1 MGKILEYGNLGGPP
15 ADNDLLFMGD
25 YSLDASNPTTKR
37 LAISDLNKK
46 RNVDA
51 ADATGLVLRDDSSTY
66 GIKIHDG
73 GNVGVGPGAATAPGA
88 YLSVRGAS
96 DANLTLAN
104 ILNPSAT
111 TDGRYSQII
120 FGTDAANDKSVVF
133 RFYYDTTDDASRF
146 TMAHYEDVGSTPGI
160 HLLGNGNVGIGD
172 TSPSYKLDVNGSIA
186 SNGSYPVV
194 LDASAGEIKST
205 AAALNINK
213 TAGQNVTFMYFD
225 TDGSTANP
233 ALRIQASNKRVSIG
247 NQTSP
252 VAKLDIKE
260 AAGATTPVLRL
271 QNSSSGTVRTLLQ
284 LSNGSDHHYLVW
296 DGTTFGINNDGNA
309 LGAASINFQGSSTH
323 GKVGIN
329 AAVGTRV
336 LEATE
341 TSGQGIVAALQSTSS
356 GNGSKLLFRSTAN
369 STSVNQSQGLGFT
382 NTISSEIMTW
392 FAGAFRPSGASSTH
406 YFALNYTGSAV
417 AGGDSIYKID
427 STLANNEMYLDE
439 SGNVTF
445 KGNVA
450 GDAYYDKGGTTV
462 GNYCRGRFVQTFSVP
477 YKILAGTQTYS
488 PLFSTPVDTTGAG
501 SAAGFITAKFATAA
515 PHDGRIKSVRIAAR
529 NASATDDCN
538 VDMYIY
544 SQAALPDETAVTTNS
559 LTTVTSANFQN
570 AKIEDTGTAKNT
582 IITKGYAD
590 FTAQT
595 DTSTY
600 PRAKLDFNQGDYLAF
615 MIEADSGSAEATVT
629 LTVEFYIDD
638 TL

>member
-1 MGKILEYGNLGGPP
+1 
-15 ADNDLLFMGD
+15 
-25 YSLDASNPTTKR
+25 
-37 LAISDLNKK
+37 
-46 RNVDA
+46 
-51 ADATGLVLRDDSSTY
+51 
-66 GIKIHDG
+66 
-73 GNVGVGPGAATAPGA
+73 
-88 YLSVRGAS
+88 
-96 DANLTLAN
+96 
-104 ILNPSAT
+104 
-111 TDGRYSQII
+111 
-120 FGTDAANDKSVVF
+120 
-133 RFYYDTTDDASRF
+133 
-146 TMAHYEDVGSTPGI
+146 
-160 HLLGNGNVGIGD
+160 
-172 TSPSYKLDVNGSIA
+172 SYKLDVNGSIA

-296 DGTTFGINNDGNA
+296 DGTTFGINNDGDA

-356 GNGSKLLFRSTAN
+356 GNGSKLLFRSTTN

-595 DTSTY
+595 NTSTY
-600 PRAKLDFNQGDYLAF
+600 PRAK
-615 MIEADSGSAEATVT
+615 
-629 LTVEFYIDD
+629 
-638 TL
+638 

>member
-1 MGKILEYGNLGGPP
+1 MGKILEYGNLGAPP

-51 ADATGLVLRDDSSTY
+51 ADANGLVLRDDSSTY

-160 HLLGNGNVGIGD
+160 HLLGSGNVGIGD

-213 TAGQNVTFMYFD
+213 DAGQNVTFMYFN
-225 TDGSTANP
+225 TDGSTVNP

-247 NQTSP
+247 NEVSP
-252 VAKLDIKE
+252 QAKLDVKE
-260 AAGATTPVLRL
+260 SDGASTPVLRL
-271 QNSSSGTVRTLLQ
+271 RNNASGTPYTALQFLTGANSQYLL
-284 LSNGSDHHYLVW
+284 W
-296 DGTTFGINNDGNA
+296 DGSSLAIKNTIGAIGAGSVNFGTTGKIAIN
-309 LGAASINFQGSSTH
+309 Q
-323 GKVGIN
+323 
-329 AAVGTRV
+329 AVGTRN
-336 LEATE
+336 LEASE
-341 TSGQGIVAALQSTSS
+341 TSGEGIVASLNSTSS
-356 GNGSKLLFRSTAN
+356 GKGSKILFVNTVDSG
-369 STSVNQSQGLGFT
+369 SVNQSQGFGFRSNLGGT
-382 NTISSEIMTW
+382 QTVSW
-392 FAGAFRPSGASSTH
+392 FGGVYRPSGGANN
-406 YFALNYTGSAV
+406 YFALNYVGAASSADTQY
-417 AGGDSIYKID
+417 AID
-427 STLANNEMYLDE
+427 TTLTNNEMYLD
-439 SGNVTF
+439 STGNVTF

-462 GNYCRGRFVQTFSVP
+462 GNYCRGRF
-477 YKILAGTQTYS
+477 Y
-488 PLFSTPVDTTGAG
+488 
-501 SAAGFITAKFATAA
+501 
-515 PHDGRIKSVRIAAR
+515 
-529 NASATDDCN
+529 
-538 VDMYIY
+538 
-544 SQAALPDETAVTTNS
+544 
-559 LTTVTSANFQN
+559 ANFLVS
-570 AKIEDTGTAKNT
+570 IFLYSD
-582 IITKGYAD
+582 
-590 FTAQT
+590 
-595 DTSTY
+595 
-600 PRAKLDFNQGDYLAF
+600 L
-615 MIEADSGSAEATVT
+615 
-629 LTVEFYIDD
+629 
-638 TL
+638 

>member
-1 MGKILEYGNLGGPP
+1 MGKILEYGNLGAPP

-51 ADATGLVLRDDSSTY
+51 ADANGLVLRDDSSTY

-160 HLLGNGNVGIGD
+160 HLLGSGNVGIGD

-213 TAGQNVTFMYFD
+213 DAGQNVTFMYFN
-225 TDGSTANP
+225 TDGSTVNP

-247 NQTSP
+247 NEVSP
-252 VAKLDIKE
+252 QAKLDVKE
-260 AAGATTPVLRL
+260 SDGASTPVLRL
-271 QNSSSGTVRTLLQ
+271 RNNASGTPYTALQFLTGANSQYLL
-284 LSNGSDHHYLVW
+284 W
-296 DGTTFGINNDGNA
+296 DGSSLAIKNTIGAIGAGSVNFGTTGKIAIN
-309 LGAASINFQGSSTH
+309 Q
-323 GKVGIN
+323 
-329 AAVGTRV
+329 AVGTRN
-336 LEATE
+336 LEASE
-341 TSGQGIVAALQSTSS
+341 TSGEGIVASLNSTSS
-356 GNGSKLLFRSTAN
+356 GKGSKILFVNTVDSG
-369 STSVNQSQGLGFT
+369 SVNQSQGFGFRSNLGGT
-382 NTISSEIMTW
+382 QTVSW
-392 FAGAFRPSGASSTH
+392 FGGVYRPSGGANN
-406 YFALNYTGSAV
+406 YFALNYVGAASSADTQY
-417 AGGDSIYKID
+417 AID
-427 STLANNEMYLDE
+427 TTLTNNEMYLD
-439 SGNVTF
+439 STGNVTF

-462 GNYCRGRFVQTFSVP
+462 GNYCRGRFIQTFSYRYFYTV
-477 YKILAGTQTYS
+477 TSNQRWT
-488 PLFSTPVDTTGAG
+488 PLFSEPVDTTNNYDHDGSTTPDKSMCSKAPMAGRVTRLDVSFTNNVSNNAVSAYVYSGADAPAADLSSSNAAYTG
-501 SAAGFITAKFATAA
+501 SISLSGAVTEGDYTIGYNDFVEASRTHLDFAAGEFLMLAI
-515 PHDGRIKSVRIAAR
+515 D
-529 NASATDDCN
+529 
-538 VDMYIY
+538 
-544 SQAALPDETAVTTNS
+544 NS
-559 LTTVTSANFQN
+559 
-570 AKIEDTGTAKNT
+570 TGN
-582 IITKGYAD
+582 G
-590 FTAQT
+590 
-595 DTSTY
+595 
-600 PRAKLDFNQGDYLAF
+600 N
-615 MIEADSGSAEATVT
+615 ATVVV
-629 LTVEFYIDD
+629 TVEFDVPD
-638 TL
+638 SLGA

>member
-1 MGKILEYGNLGGPP
+1 MGKILEYGNLGAPP

-213 TAGQNVTFMYFD
+213 DAGQNVTFMYFN
-225 TDGSTANP
+225 TDGSTVNP

-247 NQTSP
+247 NEVSP
-252 VAKLDIKE
+252 QAKLDVKE
-260 AAGATTPVLRL
+260 SDGASTPVLRL
-271 QNSSSGTVRTLLQ
+271 RNNASGTPYTALQFLTGANSQYLL
-284 LSNGSDHHYLVW
+284 W
-296 DGTTFGINNDGNA
+296 DGSSLAIKNTIGAIGAGSVNFGTTGKIAIN
-309 LGAASINFQGSSTH
+309 Q
-323 GKVGIN
+323 
-329 AAVGTRV
+329 AVGTRN
-336 LEATE
+336 LEASE
-341 TSGQGIVAALQSTSS
+341 TSGEGIVASLNSTSS
-356 GNGSKLLFRSTAN
+356 GKGSKILFVNTVDS
-369 STSVNQSQGLGFT
+369 SSVNQSQGFGFRSNLGGT
-382 NTISSEIMTW
+382 QTVSW
-392 FAGAFRPSGASSTH
+392 FGGVYRPSGGANN
-406 YFALNYTGSAV
+406 YFALNYVGAASSADTQY
-417 AGGDSIYKID
+417 AID
-427 STLANNEMYLDE
+427 TTLTNNEMYLD
-439 SGNVTF
+439 STGNVTF

-462 GNYCRGRFVQTFSVP
+462 GNYCRGRFIQTFSYRYFYTV
-477 YKILAGTQTYS
+477 TSNQRWT
-488 PLFSTPVDTTGAG
+488 PLFSEPVDTTNNYDHDGSTTPDKSMCSKAPMAGRVTRLDVSFTNNVSNNAVSAYVYSGADAPAADLSSSNAAYTG
-501 SAAGFITAKFATAA
+501 SISLSGAVTEGDYTIGYNDFVEASRTHLDFAAGEFLMLAIDNAT
-515 PHDGRIKSVRIAAR
+515 G
-529 NASATDDCN
+529 NGN
-538 VDMYIY
+538 
-544 SQAALPDETAVTTNS
+544 
-559 LTTVTSANFQN
+559 
-570 AKIEDTGTAKNT
+570 
-582 IITKGYAD
+582 
-590 FTAQT
+590 
-595 DTSTY
+595 
-600 PRAKLDFNQGDYLAF
+600 
-615 MIEADSGSAEATVT
+615 ATVVV
-629 LTVEFYIDD
+629 TVEFDVPD
-638 TL
+638 SLGA